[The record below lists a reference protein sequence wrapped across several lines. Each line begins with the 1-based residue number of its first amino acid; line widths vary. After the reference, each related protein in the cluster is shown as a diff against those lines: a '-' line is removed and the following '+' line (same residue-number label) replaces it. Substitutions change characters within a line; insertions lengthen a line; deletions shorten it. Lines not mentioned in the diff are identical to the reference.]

1 MSQFLEYL
9 KIALMNI
16 RSNKGRSFLTM
27 LGIIIGI
34 SSVIMIISVGNG
46 IKAEVNDE
54 LNEMSGGLVAI
65 YTDSSMGTGDPIYFT
80 EEDFDAIAEKVPH
93 VKGVTPVYTLYATTS
108 TRKGSFDV
116 MMSCGTAGMK
126 DYSKDPIVKGRFF
139 SESDYYGAKRVCVI
153 TESTARKMFGT
164 TDVLGMTL
172 DVDVYGTSQEYE
184 IVGIR
189 KDSAAGLINSMS
201 SGGMQ
206 TMEVPISTI
215 ESFGFYVSDFTDFYI
230 IGESNEYGAQIA
242 QDSVSLL
249 EKRHNARGSGAIM
262 VQSFNDALAQVN
274 SVLNY
279 ITLFVVLVAAISLL
293 VGGIGVMNIMLV
305 SVTERTREIG
315 IRKALGARTA
325 SVLLQFL
332 SESAIITLMGG
343 LIGILLGVL
352 GAVGICSL
360 IGFSAQVKIS
370 TVLGA
375 SVFSSA
381 VGIFFGIYPAR
392 KAAKM
397 SPIEALRY
405 E

>member
-1 MSQFLEYL
+1 MSQILEYL

-16 RSNKGRSFLTM
+16 KSNKGRSFLTM

-46 IKAEVNDE
+46 IKSEVNGE
-54 LNEMSGGLVAI
+54 LNAMAGGQVAI
-65 YTDSSMGTGDPIYFT
+65 YTSGGDGSNRVAFT
-80 EEDFDAIAEKVPH
+80 EEDFEAIAEKVNH
-93 VKGVTPVYTLYATTS
+93 VKGVTPVYNVNGSTS
-108 TRKGSFDV
+108 TRKGNMELFI
-116 MMSCGTAGMK
+116 SCGTTGMEF
-126 DYSKDPIVKGRFF
+126 YSSNPLVKGRFF
-139 SESDYYGAKRVCVI
+139 SESEYYSGKRVCI
-153 TESTARKMFGT
+153 IPESAARQLFGN

-172 DVDVYGTSQEYE
+172 EADIYGVTAEFT
-184 IVGIR
+184 IIGVR
-189 KDSAAGLINSMS
+189 KDSSASLINMMN
-201 SGGMQ
+201 GNML
-206 TMEVPISTI
+206 TMEIPLSTL
-215 ESFGFYVSDFTDFYI
+215 ETFGFYVSDFSNFYI
-230 IGESNEYGAQIA
+230 IGEGNEYASQIA
-242 QDSVSLL
+242 KDSVALM
-249 EKRHNARGSGAIM
+249 ERRHKVRGEGVIM
-262 VQSFNDALAQVN
+262 VESFNDALAQVN
-274 SVLNY
+274 SVLGY
-279 ITLFVVLVAAISLL
+279 ITAFVVLVAAISLL

-325 SVLLQFL
+325 SILVQFL

-343 LIGILLGVL
+343 LIGITLGVL
-352 GAVGICSL
+352 GAFGICSL
-360 IGFSAQVKIS
+360 IGFTAQVKAT

-375 SVFSSA
+375 SLFSSA